1 MEFLKLE
8 KNTRRQ
14 ILRSS
19 RSGMY
24 SGMYVVAK
32 SSNNNFLYDYLIM
45 WLGIFDSNLH
55 QKCGELRFKKTIF
68 FKKHPRCKYA
78 LLVGFTREW
87 AKGIEK

>member
-1 MEFLKLE
+1 MEFQKLG
-8 KNTRRQ
+8 KRTRRQ

-19 RSGMY
+19 RSGE
-24 SGMYVVAK
+24 YVVAK
-32 SSNNNFLYDYLIM
+32 SSNVYNGLLYEYLII
-45 WLGIFDSNLH
+45 WLGIFGCFE
-55 QKCGELRFKKTIF
+55 KRCELGLKKTIF